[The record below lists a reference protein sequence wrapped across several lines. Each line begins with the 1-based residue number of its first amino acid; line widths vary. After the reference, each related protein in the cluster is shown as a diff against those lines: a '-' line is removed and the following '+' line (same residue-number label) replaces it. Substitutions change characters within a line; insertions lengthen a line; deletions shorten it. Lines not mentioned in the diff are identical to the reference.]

1 MEFAVLGLKRFYS
14 QKSDKNWAVVHVA
27 YQDPQYELGYA
38 VDSLIVDPVVLHGEF
53 VEGCKVRID
62 RTPDGKRIIAITVV

>member
-14 QKSDKNWAVVHVA
+14 KKSDKNWAVVHVA

-38 VDSLIVDPVVLHGEF
+38 VDSLIVDPAVLHGEF

>member
-14 QKSDKNWAVVHVA
+14 RKNDKNWAVVHIA
-27 YQDPQYELGYA
+27 YQDSQYELGYA
-38 VDSLIVDPVVLHGEF
+38 VDSLIVDPDFLHGDF